1 MLHKVASRA
10 GQRKVMRILAVLT
23 LVFAVGLAMLPTA
36 NLQAASSY
44 SAAESG
50 ASNGRWY
57 VVRSG
62 DTLGEIARY
71 AGVTV
76 SAIMKAN
83 NLSSSRIYV
92 GQKLWIP
99 SARPAHSCSSVYVV
113 RKGDNLSR
121 IARAY
126 GINVNALASANGL
139 SNASLIYPGQR
150 ICIPNIW
157 ATGGGHSGGGGGHH
171 GGCYY
176 TVQQGDNLS
185 RIAARFGTTYTYL
198 ARVNGL
204 SNPRVIIP
212 GQRLYVC

>member
-10 GQRKVMRILAVLT
+10 GRRHVARILAVLT

-36 NLQAASSY
+36 SLQAASS
-44 SAAESG
+44 SAAAES
-50 ASNGRWY
+50 ASYNGRWY
-57 VVRSG
+57 TVQAG

-71 AGVTV
+71 TGTTV
-76 SAIMKAN
+76 SQIMNAN
-83 NLSSSRIYV
+83 GLSSSRIYV
-92 GQKLWIP
+92 GQQLWIP
-99 SARPAHSCSSVYVV
+99 SATVASSCTTTYVV
-113 RKGDNLSR
+113 QQGDNLSR

-139 SNASLIYPGQR
+139 TNASLIYPGQK

-157 ATGGGHSGGGGGHH
+157 STGGSSGHS

-185 RIAARFGTTYTYL
+185 RIAAKFGTTYTYL
-198 ARVNGL
+198 AEVNHL

>member
-10 GQRKVMRILAVLT
+10 GRRKIMRILAVLT
-23 LVFAVGLAMLPTA
+23 LVFAVGLAVVPTA
-36 NLQAASSY
+36 NLQAASSAT
-44 SAAESG
+44 SAETGSSSG
-50 ASNGRWY
+50 YWY
-57 VVRSG
+57 TVKAG
-62 DTLGEIARY
+62 DTLGHIARY

-76 SAIMKAN
+76 SGIMNAN
-83 NLSSSRIYV
+83 GLSSSRIYV
-92 GQKLWIP
+92 GQRLWIP
-99 SARPAHSCSSVYVV
+99 AATPTHSCSSVYVV

-126 GINVNALASANGL
+126 GINTYALANANGL
-139 SNASLIYPGQR
+139 SNASLIFPGQR
-150 ICIPNIW
+150 LCIPNIW
-157 ATGGGHSGGGGGHH
+157 STGGGSGHQ

-185 RIAARFGTTYTYL
+185 RIAARFGTTYTHL